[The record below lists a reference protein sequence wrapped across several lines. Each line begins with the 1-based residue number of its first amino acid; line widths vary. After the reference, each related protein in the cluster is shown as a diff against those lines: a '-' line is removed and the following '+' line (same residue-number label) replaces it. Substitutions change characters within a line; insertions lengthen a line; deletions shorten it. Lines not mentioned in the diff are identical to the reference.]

1 MYFWDMPRST
11 HNLRNNLKRARS
23 NVGLTQEELARQA
36 GISRQ
41 AYSSLESGNANPST
55 EVALRLAQ
63 ALGERFEA
71 LFFLPS
77 RASETEK
84 AELIGDSP
92 AGSLPSGTFQRTRLF
107 RVGQRLLARPLAG
120 PDNARHAVVAAEG
133 LIVSQEEG
141 GVVSVQPFD
150 QEEVDSPTLAML
162 GCDPAVGLLEAGLRS
177 RGVSLVAGEEGSH
190 QALLRLARGEAH
202 VAGCHLL
209 DVATGTY
216 NSSWVR
222 QLVPFPCTLVTF
234 ASWQQ
239 GLIVAFANP
248 KQLQGVPD
256 LANPGI
262 RLVNRQAGSGSRA
275 LLDRALTAAG
285 IPVAEVDGYAQEET
299 GHLAVAAAVASGN
312 ADVGVGVKAAA
323 VAMGLDFL
331 PLEEERYDLVI
342 PDHFLDEG
350 PVQALLDLLRSPSL
364 HRRVESLGG
373 YEVSNMGIP
382 ASTV

>member
-1 MYFWDMPRST
+1 MPRNS
-11 HNLRNNLKRARS
+11 HNLQNHLKRARGK
-23 NVGLTQEELARQA
+23 VGLTQGDLARRA

-41 AYSSLESGNANPST
+41 AYSALESGNANPST

-63 ALGERFEA
+63 ALSEKVES
-71 LFFLPS
+71 LFYLPGQP
-77 RASETEK
+77 SEIAE
-84 AELIGDSP
+84 AELIGESTAVPSP
-92 AGSLPSGTFQRTRLF
+92 GGPVLRARLF
-107 RVGQRLLARPLAG
+107 RVGQRLLARPLTG
-120 PDNARHAVVAAEG
+120 PGNAHHAVVAAEG
-133 LIVSQEEG
+133 LIVSQARAG
-141 GVVSVQPFD
+141 RVAVRPFD
-150 QEEVDSPTLAML
+150 QSEVDAPTLAML

-177 RGVSLVAGEEGSH
+177 RGVALVAGEESSR
-190 QALLRLARGEAH
+190 QALLGLARGEAH

-209 DVATGTY
+209 DDATGTY
-216 NSSWVR
+216 NNSWVQ

-239 GLIVAFANP
+239 GLIIALGNP
-248 KQLQGVPD
+248 KQIQGVTS

-275 LLDRALTAAG
+275 LLDRALSSAG
-285 IPVAEVDGYAQEET
+285 VPPEKVDGYGREEP
-299 GHLAVAAAVASGN
+299 GHLAVAAAVASGS

-331 PLEEERYDLVI
+331 LLEEERYDLVI

-350 PVQALLDLLRSPSL
+350 PVQVLFDLLRSTAL

-373 YEVSNMGIP
+373 YDVSSMGIP
-382 ASTV
+382 ASVG